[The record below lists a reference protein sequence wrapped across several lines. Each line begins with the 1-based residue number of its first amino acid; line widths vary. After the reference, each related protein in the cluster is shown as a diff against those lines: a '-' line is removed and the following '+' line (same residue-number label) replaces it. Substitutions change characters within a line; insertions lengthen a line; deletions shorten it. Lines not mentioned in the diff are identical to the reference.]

1 MVHLGVELLLELG
14 GILSMLLGHLRYCFL
29 VFLCLFGDLLLV
41 HLFKLGHLLKMLY
54 PAVDQLLCLF
64 LQASLLCSNDLFE
77 FKLLLLLID
86 LHSGKVLLEHQ
97 AVLDMHPSKVAVS
110 IVQLNYPCIQV
121 LFFS

>member
-14 GILSMLLGHLRYCFL
+14 GILVTLLSHLRKCFL
-29 VFLCLFGDLLLV
+29 VLFCLPGDLLLV
-41 HLFKLGHLLKMLY
+41 HLFKLAHLLKMLY

-64 LQASLLCSNDLFE
+64 LQVSLLCSNDLFE

-97 AVLDMHPSKVAVS
+97 AVLDMHPSKIAVS
-110 IVQLNYPCIQV
+110 IVKLNYPCIQV